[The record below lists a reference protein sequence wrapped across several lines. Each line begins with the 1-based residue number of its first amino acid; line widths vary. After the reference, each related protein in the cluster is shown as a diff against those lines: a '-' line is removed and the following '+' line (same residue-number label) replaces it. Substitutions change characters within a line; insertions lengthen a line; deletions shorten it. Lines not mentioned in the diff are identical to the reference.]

1 MDSYIQF
8 LCRFQKNKQ
17 KVPPPLTPPKEDFFS
32 SLERVEGD
40 FFIKQ
45 GSDGGGTW
53 NFDIR
58 SHQS

>member
-45 GSDGGGTW
+45 GSDGGGT
-53 NFDIR
+53 
-58 SHQS
+58 